1 MKLLIAA
8 DPHVEGENNLDF
20 LTSFYKFA
28 SDKKPDCIALLGD
41 LVGQSQ
47 ETAGFSQYLSSLFSM
62 IFKHNEKALPVIYE
76 QELKEHGDKLR
87 KALSGPYEFIKQT
100 HNVANYLTY
109 LGSKYSLGLSE
120 EEFQKLHHAAV
131 MYTYNLETLLENL
144 KESYKPVEQAV
155 NSCETTTYVLP
166 GNHDIRLYLTKLDSK
181 NIHLAS
187 KLVNGLKLSGYGG
200 AAMRDG
206 TPVFSG
212 LPPELTTPFNEYPV
226 TSMNEDG
233 TLETRLVS
241 EPMEFLEKEQPDI
254 ALLHT
259 PLYGLLDLPANL
271 RDNNEM
277 PEAQKHLGSP
287 GIREYAMTG
296 KTKIFFSGHVHS
308 DMGVKSFEAKNG
320 SIVVAMNPG
329 CLGNTEVRGGH
340 FAEVLIDDNT
350 KEFQSATF
358 YEILPGGLVSP
369 SATYVKRGRIVE
381 PIIVTGA
388 MPSDEMADAWLM
400 EERAKKIRF
409 R

>member
-1 MKLLIAA
+1 MKILIAA
-8 DPHVEGENNLDF
+8 DPHVNFADNLD
-20 LTSFYKFA
+20 SFKKFYEFA
-28 SDKKPDCIALLGD
+28 KSRNPDAIALLGD
-41 LVGQSQ
+41 LS
-47 ETAGFSQYLSSLFSM
+47 GFCFDNED
-62 IFKHNEKALPVIYE
+62 IFKLYDQLYSRIRPIVE
-76 QELKEHGDKLR
+76 QSIPLKYGLEFDN
-87 KALSGPYEFIKQT
+87 LSPYEIVCQT
-100 HNVANYLTY
+100 PAIAEYIHSDSPYGFHRKWKEVSEVYMEL
-109 LGSKYSLGLSE
+109 LSM
-120 EEFQKLHHAAV
+120 FSNQARLAYVPIADV
-131 MYTYNLETLLENL
+131 L
-144 KESYKPVEQAV
+144 KNNREKTMVI
-155 NSCETTTYVLP
+155 P
-166 GNHDIRLYLTKLDSK
+166 GNHDFDLDFTVLKELSIHKQSIEK
-181 NIHLAS
+181 NS
-187 KLVNGLKLSGYGG
+187 LKLSGYGG

-212 LPPELTTPFNEYPV
+212 LPPELTTPFNEYPI

-241 EPMEFLEKEQPDI
+241 EPMEFLEQEQPDI

-259 PLYGLLDLPANL
+259 PIYGLLDLPANL

-308 DMGVKSFEAKNG
+308 DPGVKSFEAKNG

-358 YEILPGGLVSP
+358 YEILPGGLVAP
-369 SATYVKRGRIVE
+369 SATYVKRGRTIE

-388 MPSDEMADAWLM
+388 MPSDDMADSWLM